1 MEQKWGLRLSC
12 ECCSEFRSVMRLL
25 AGLFRLRHACILFLG
40 LSTLPPGG
48 SAQAAIVGFGGDGT
62 GWTLNGGPSVSAD
75 VLHLTD
81 GGGSEARST
90 FFNTPQAYQN
100 GFTVHFTW
108 DATPGTGLAD
118 GLTFLLQN
126 DPRGVAAL
134 GVGGGSLGYAGGTA
148 AITPSVSLQLNLYNG
163 DGLTRG
169 SGLRTKGN
177 TGLYSSLGGITF
189 GTTPIDVTMTYDPS
203 TYQMTQTYQQGA
215 TTFSKRTPFIINGTL
230 SGSGTALIGFT
241 GGTGGQTS
249 VQKVSNFSYTP
260 QFKASAPIVLRDTLT
275 SGNGL
280 ALALHTPE
288 VGGQWSVPVG
298 SGLLIA
304 NSLIDTT
311 GAARVARTNFT
322 SALGPGEAL
331 LLSLHV
337 ESIPNFFGDTNFISG
352 FDLLA
357 GDLTEL
363 FFGKVS
369 SANGWSIAT
378 DPAGANLFGS
388 SSIIGAS
395 EIAFQYNYDTGE
407 VGLWVNDVQVVGG
420 LETPGLAIDAFG
432 FENNNGGDVKFGNVQ
447 AAFLLVPE
455 PSVPALAGLSALT
468 WLCRRRRRR
477 DLPASFRTVELAG
490 ATWLSSPAGFPARRL
505 PVAARRGACL

>member
-1 MEQKWGLRLSC
+1 
-12 ECCSEFRSVMRLL
+12 
-25 AGLFRLRHACILFLG
+25 
-40 LSTLPPGG
+40 
-48 SAQAAIVGFGGDGT
+48 
-62 GWTLNGGPSVSAD
+62 VSSD

-81 GGGSEARST
+81 GGGSEARSL

-126 DPRGVAAL
+126 DPRGVNAL

-148 AITPSVSLQLNLYNG
+148 IIPSMSLQLNLYNG

-169 SGLRTKGN
+169 SGLRTKGR
-177 TGLYSSLGGITF
+177 TGIYSSLGGITF
-189 GTTPIDVTMTYDPS
+189 GTTPIDVTMTYNPS
-203 TYQMTQTYQQGA
+203 TYQMTQTFVQGA
-215 TTFSKRTPFIINGTL
+215 TTFSKSSPFMINGTL
-230 SGSGTALIGFT
+230 SGSGTALVGFT

-249 VQKVSNFSYTP
+249 TQNISNFSYTT
-260 QFKASAPIVLRDTLT
+260 QILSSAPVVLRDTFT
-275 SGNGL
+275 SGNGQ
-280 ALALHTPE
+280 ALGLHTPE
-288 VGGQWSVPVG
+288 IGGQWSVPVDG
-298 SGLLIA
+298 GGLFIT

-322 SALGPGEAL
+322 SALGPGQQL

-337 ESIPNFFGDTNFISG
+337 ESIPNFFGATNFISG

-357 GDLTEL
+357 GGSTKL

-378 DPAGANLFGS
+378 DTAGSNLFGS

-395 EIAFQYNYDTGE
+395 EIALQYTYDTGA
-407 VGLWVNDVQVVGG
+407 VGLWVNDILVVSGT
-420 LETPGLAIDAFG
+420 EQAGLALDAFG

-447 AAFLLVPE
+447 AAFLAVPE
-455 PSVPALAGLSALT
+455 PSSWTLVGLGSLALL
-468 WLCRRRRRR
+468 RRRREV
-477 DLPASFRTVELAG
+477 LV
-490 ATWLSSPAGFPARRL
+490 
-505 PVAARRGACL
+505 